1 MLENFKIRA
10 RGHGGHFGVGSRARQ
25 TGAVLALLAAAAA
38 SSSDSDSGG
47 TLFLGKNLL
56 PWMVLALGG
65 ALVAGNLAAIVK
77 PPATSKDGEL
87 GRAPVGRS
95 LTMAGIGLVA
105 AIWALASLVSG

>member
-10 RGHGGHFGVGSRARQ
+10 RGHGGHFGATSLARQ
-25 TGAVLALLAAAAA
+25 TGAVFALLAAAA
-38 SSSDSDSGG
+38 SSTDSDSGG